1 MSLNNVGIAVGI
13 QCNVKPAIMCTL
25 TILKSISVKDLE
37 QALFEHDCTFI
48 FICFDILEAW
58 TLRTPCHLAATREIQ

>member
-1 MSLNNVGIAVGI
+1 MSLNNVGITVGI

-37 QALFEHDCTFI
+37 QVLFEHDRTLI
-48 FICFDILEAW
+48 FFGFDILEAW
-58 TLRTPCHLAATREIQ
+58 TLRTSCHLAAIREIQ